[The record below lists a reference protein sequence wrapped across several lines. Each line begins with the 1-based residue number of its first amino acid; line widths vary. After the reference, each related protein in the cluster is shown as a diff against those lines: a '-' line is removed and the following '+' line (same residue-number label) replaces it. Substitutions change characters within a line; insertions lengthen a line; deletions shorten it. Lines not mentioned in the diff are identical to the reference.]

1 METIGIVLIVMA
13 AVASFT
19 KIIDVVTTIRG
30 AKKQARFS
38 LCIPPHPYLCGVR
51 HIAV

>member
-30 AKKQARFS
+30 ARLLSWA
-38 LCIPPHPYLCGVR
+38 
-51 HIAV
+51 